1 MTTHYVDLTV
11 VPDAETGV
19 APLLGA
25 LFDRLHRALAH
36 SQLDNIGVSF
46 PQYSVIPRNLG
57 NTLRL
62 HSGEAD
68 LQMFMSGDWL
78 RGVRDHVRMT
88 NIAAAPTDAP
98 HRSVGRQQFKSNV
111 ERLRRRRMK
120 RKGETAEQAP
130 AAIPDVVERRPDL
143 PFLQLRSSSTGQPF
157 CLCVEHGPLQLQPVA
172 GVFNAYGL
180 GQEATVPWF

>member
-36 SQLDNIGVSF
+36 SQLENIGVSF

-120 RKGETAEQAP
+120 RKGETAEQA
-130 AAIPDVVERRPDL
+130 ALAIPESAAETPRL
-143 PFLQLRSSSTGQPF
+143 PYVHLRSLSTSQPF
-157 CLCVEHGPLQLQPVA
+157 CMFITLGPLQADPIL
-172 GVFNAYGL
+172 GCFNTYGF
-180 GQEATVPWF
+180 GQDSTIPWF